1 MSSLPPGPRVPLAAQ
16 TLLTWRLTRWW
27 LDTCHRRYGDIFTVR
42 VVPTGTVVYLADPAD
57 IATVFAGSPAVFHAG
72 EGNVALK
79 GLLGEDSV
87 LLLDEERHRD
97 RRKLMLPAF
106 HRASVRK
113 QEAEIADIAAAEV
126 ARWPVGREFPVA
138 ERMAAVTLEV
148 ILKVVIGTRD
158 ETRLAALRRALPAVM
173 RRGFRETSAMA
184 RPELLALRPWQAI
197 RDHRAEADRLLH
209 DEIRRCRA
217 DPALAERTDVL
228 AMLVRASQEDSRAMS
243 DGELRDQLMTLL
255 LAGHETTATGLAW
268 TLERLVRHPD
278 VLAKAVR
285 AAQDDDVEY
294 LDALVKEILRVR
306 PVIMDVARKLTAPVE
321 VGGYLLPAGTVVAPA
336 IGLVQHS
343 ARHYPDPLRFDP
355 DRMLGATLTPTTWL
369 PFGGGARRCLGA
381 VFAQVEMR
389 LVLREIL
396 RAVELAPT
404 SARAERARSKHIT
417 LVPHRGARIT
427 VRARHPREVEGA
439 GAGTAGAGT
448 A

>member
-1 MSSLPPGPRVPLAAQ
+1 MSPLPAGPRVPLAAQ

-27 LDTCHRRYGDIFTVR
+27 LDRCHRRYGDVFTVQ

-87 LLLDEERHRD
+87 LLLDGERHRD

-113 QEAEIADIAAAEV
+113 QEAEIAQIAAAEV
-126 ARWPVGREFPVA
+126 AGWPVGQGFPVA
-138 ERMAAVTLEV
+138 ERMAAITLEV
-148 ILKVVIGTRD
+148 ILKVVIGSRH
-158 ETRLAALRRALPAVM
+158 EARLAALRRALPAVM
-173 RRGFRETSAMA
+173 RRGFRETTAMA
-184 RPELLALRPWQAI
+184 RPELLDLRPWRSI
-197 RDHRAEADRLLH
+197 RDRRAEADRLLH

-228 AMLVRASQEDSRAMS
+228 SMLVRASHEERAMS

-268 TLERLVRHPD
+268 ALERLVRHPD

-321 VGGYLLPAGTVVAPA
+321 VGGHLLPAGTVVAPA

-355 DRMLGATLTPTTWL
+355 DRMSRATPTPTTWL

-389 LVLREIL
+389 IVLREIL
-396 RAVELAPT
+396 RAVELEPT
-404 SARAERARSKHIT
+404 SKPSERARSKHIT
-417 LVPHRGARIT
+417 LVPHRGARIR
-427 VRARHPREVEGA
+427 VRARRPAAVP
-439 GAGTAGAGT
+439 TA
-448 A
+448 